1 MKYIKIQQDM
11 LKAIEKG
18 NYIDYRISVSETD
31 TAILFDHGTAF
42 VVMPN
47 KLYCLNRDLTCF
59 SNFDYKSL
67 VDFSG
72 ERGAVTPE
80 QRVLIFNGKQR
91 TYIKIHSANR
101 EEWVDKQLLRYFD
114 NPQFEMSDKQYS
126 PIKVYEGK
134 IIVGIVCPF
143 KITKCV

>member
-1 MKYIKIQQDM
+1 MKHIKIQQDM
-11 LKAIEKG
+11 LKAIEKD
-18 NYIDYRISVSETD
+18 NCADYRISVSETD
-31 TAILFDHGTAF
+31 TAISFDNAAF

-72 ERGAVTPE
+72 ERGTVTPE
-80 QRVLIFNGKQR
+80 QRVLTLDGKQR
-91 TYIKIHSANR
+91 TYIRVHSINR
-101 EEWVDKQLLRYFD
+101 EEWVNKQLLRYFE

-134 IIVGIVCPF
+134 IFVGMVCPF
-143 KITKCV
+143 NMAKCV